1 MKKTIALD
9 CRMIGR
15 SGVGRYVESI
25 LDQITSQDIED
36 FQFILVGSLRRLSEY
51 ESKKNIMGV
60 EPYEIEP
67 LSIKDTVLG
76 TSLFKGLSNRV
87 DLVHFTHINLPLI
100 VPANSI
106 VTVHDLTPLILKDLF
121 PLSKRLFLA
130 SLLKFNKR
138 RIKQFIAVS
147 QSTKNDLIKLL
158 KIRSEKIEV
167 IYERVSSRLV
177 SCNRILPEE
186 LKDREY
192 FLYVGNRKRHKNLDT
207 AIKAFDVFFD
217 EHPDWRFVIAGR
229 KDTPRDY
236 VDETLD
242 KVRNR
247 NCFIEYENPP
257 DEILAGLYS
266 KTKAVVLLS
275 LYEGFGLPVIE
286 GFAFGKPAIVSNSSS
301 LPEIVGNAGFV
312 VSTNGFYLLPN
323 VISRMA
329 DEPVFYENLRVE
341 VEKRFSFFD
350 TYSELER
357 LKALYEAI
365 FDQP

>member
-1 MKKTIALD
+1 
-9 CRMIGR
+9 MIGR
-15 SGVGRYVESI
+15 SGVEIMLNRFCPDN
-25 LDQITSQDIED
+25 LARIE
-36 FQFILVGSLRRLSEY
+36 ISVYPWGSLRETFEY

-192 FLYVGNRKRHKNLDT
+192 FLYVGNRKSHKNLDT
-207 AIKAFDVFFD
+207 AIKAFVVFFD

-266 KTKAVVLLS
+266 KTKAVMLLS

>member
-15 SGVGRYVESI
+15 SGVGRYIESI

-36 FQFILVGSLRRLSEY
+36 FQFILVGPLRRLSEY
-51 ESKKNIMGV
+51 ESKKNIAEV
-60 EPYEIEP
+60 EPYDIEP
-67 LSIKDTVLG
+67 LSIKDTILG
-76 TSLFKGLSNRV
+76 TSLFKRLSSRV

-138 RIKQFIAVS
+138 RIKRFIAVS

-217 EHPDWRFVIAGR
+217 DHSDWRFVIAGR

-301 LPEIVGNAGFV
+301 LPEIVCNAGIIV
-312 VSTNGFYLLPN
+312 KTMSIEEIVAALETIAHDSKMYAELTLSAVNM
-323 VISRMA
+323 VR
-329 DEPVFYENLRVE
+329 
-341 VEKRFSFFD
+341 FFD
-350 TYSELER
+350 SYD
-357 LKALYEAI
+357 I
-365 FDQP
+365 FVKTRNAYQRCQ